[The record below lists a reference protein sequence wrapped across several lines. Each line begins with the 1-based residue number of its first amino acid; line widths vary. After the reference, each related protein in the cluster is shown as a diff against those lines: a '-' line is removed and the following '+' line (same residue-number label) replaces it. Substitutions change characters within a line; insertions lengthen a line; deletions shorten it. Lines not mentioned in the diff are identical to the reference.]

1 MALLQ
6 LDVRESKLAALL
18 QEQGTPFESTPLI
31 VGDIQVVYH
40 GKPLF
45 VWERKTTADLVCSIK
60 DSRYKEQKERLL
72 RAYPRASIMYI
83 VEGQWDYSAE
93 MVKGAVINTMLRD
106 DIKVFMVPSVKS
118 TACFIADVMS
128 RINRDPDK
136 YANASGGG
144 ANVSGGASGSGD
156 YVDALGAPSKKRDMM
171 DAYTFSVMTLS
182 LIPGVSKTTAKAV
195 VDAFGGVSAL
205 CAKETFEPSALAALK
220 LPSGRCLGPK
230 LAERI
235 LTFMQT

>member
-1 MALLQ
+1 MAKLQ
-6 LDVRESKLAALL
+6 LDVRESKLAAVL

-31 VGDIQVVYH
+31 VGDIQIVYD

-45 VWERKTTADLVCSIK
+45 VWERKTTADLICSIK

-72 RAYPRASIMYI
+72 RAFPRGSIMYI

-106 DIKVFMVPSVKS
+106 DIKVFVVPSVKS

-128 RINRDPDK
+128 RINRDPGK
-136 YANASGGG
+136 YASVDFSAGAASGG
-144 ANVSGGASGSGD
+144 GD
-156 YVDALGAPSKKRDMM
+156 YVDALAAPSKKRDMM

-195 VDAFGGVSAL
+195 VDAYGNVSAL
-205 CAKETFEPSALAALK
+205 CAKGTLEPATLAALK

-230 LAERI
+230 LAARI
-235 LTFMQT
+235 LAFIQA